1 MHQLPGL
8 TGKIADIREC
18 VLVYFLQNIPAHN
31 DFCDVWGFAGTL
43 DQYLLKVL
51 WKLYACMPLD
61 GLIPTFLS
69 TNGCLLIN
77 QDPMSMAGYLKKK
90 QYLRKKMVVLI
101 IIKPLKCP

>member
-77 QDPMSMAGYLKKK
+77 QDPMSMAGYLKKNN
-90 QYLRKKMVVLI
+90 I
-101 IIKPLKCP
+101 